1 MAKPIQLTKVKD
13 VPLNFSG
20 ACLATSEENNGES
33 AVPSKPQENRK
44 ISTKHTDLLNRNTG
58 ESRQHK
64 PESESAIVAI
74 RFAPNF
80 CDSTPATMQEMPP
93 EAIIKKENSETF
105 IDAVGCVR
113 L

>member
-33 AVPSKPQENRK
+33 AVPNRPQQNRNIRNK
-44 ISTKHTDLLNRNTG
+44 YTEPLNRNTG

-64 PESESAIVAI
+64 PESESAIVASL
-74 RFAPNF
+74 FAPNF
-80 CDSTPATMQEMPP
+80 CDSIPATMQEMPP

-105 IDAVGCVR
+105 IDTVCVR